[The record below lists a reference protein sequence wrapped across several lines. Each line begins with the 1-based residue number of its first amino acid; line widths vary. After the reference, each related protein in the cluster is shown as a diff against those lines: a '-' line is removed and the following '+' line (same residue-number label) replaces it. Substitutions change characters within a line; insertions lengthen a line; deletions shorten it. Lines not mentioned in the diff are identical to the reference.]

1 MKCPKCGY
9 LGFETGDR
17 CKNCGYDFS
26 LIIDTSRPGDVDI
39 DLTLRSSDDD
49 NLPVAVQWDD
59 TFWDDTLDGRMT
71 ALPSSPDASDPVL
84 TMPNDPVLPVPE
96 VPALAV
102 PEPTTAR
109 TERAAAEIERT
120 DRRLPLFTQA
130 FDDVGD
136 EPLIKLPAT
145 PRPPLAVRRTPR
157 TPRLRTVPKAS
168 RPFAI
173 GPTLEFWDRMP
184 ESPVVESVA
193 EVRARTATRLAAPS
207 PHPDVSGAARRLGA
221 AAIDHLLLSA
231 IDLSVIYF
239 TLRMA
244 GLPMAEWM
252 ALPPVPLVAFLLL
265 VKLSYFSAF
274 TAVGGQTI
282 GKMAARI
289 RVVTTENASVD
300 GACALKRALAGAV
313 SASVLGLGYLP
324 AFVGSEHLALHDYV
338 THTRVIALPS
348 A

>member
-1 MKCPKCGY
+1 MKCPKCSY
-9 LGFETGDR
+9 LGFDTGDR

-26 LIIDTSRPGDVDI
+26 LIVDASTAGDVDL

-59 TFWDDTLDGRMT
+59 TFWDGTLDGT
-71 ALPSSPDASDPVL
+71 TGALPSSPGAS
-84 TMPNDPVLPVPE
+84 DPVLPVPE
-96 VPALAV
+96 
-102 PEPTTAR
+102 PTTAR
-109 TERAAAEIERT
+109 AEPVAAEVERA
-120 DRRLPLFTQA
+120 DPRLPLLTQMS
-130 FDDVGD
+130 DDVGD

-145 PRPPLAVRRTPR
+145 PRPPLAVHRTPR

-168 RPFAI
+168 RPFAM

-184 ESPVVESVA
+184 EAPAVESVS
-193 EVRARTATRLAAPS
+193 EVRARTAARLARPS
-207 PHPDVSGAARRLGA
+207 QQGDVTGAARRLGA
-221 AAIDHLLLSA
+221 AAIDHLLLSV

-244 GLPMAEWM
+244 GLPMAEWT
-252 ALPPVPLVAFLLL
+252 ALPPVPLVVFLLL

-289 RVVTTENASVD
+289 RVVTKENASVD

-324 AFVGSEHLALHDYV
+324 ALVGSEHLALHDYV